1 MKDRYAKYEQFYNRE
16 KDRKYRNCGI
26 QSVLSHLQENK
37 GCSPILKHDVSE
49 DTLLQSHRFTEY
61 EQLVEVLQSEIM
73 DYKKK
78 LTVIKS
84 FIYVTLKT
92 MKSLNENK
100 LYDGKQKVLD

>member
-1 MKDRYAKYEQFYNRE
+1 MN
-16 KDRKYRNCGI
+16 
-26 QSVLSHLQENK
+26 
-37 GCSPILKHDVSE
+37 HDVSE
-49 DTLLQSHRFTEY
+49 DNLLQSHRFTEY

-84 FIYVTLKT
+84 LIYVTLKT

-100 LYDGKQKVLD
+100 LYEGQQKVLD